1 MVSIALAQTSSLG
14 MPVRAERASRIFSH
28 ISVRRIPGI
37 ARIAHCGADEIEID
51 TALADIKADSLHWV
65 QTIIAAEELFNIE
78 IDIEKMK
85 EFTTIRDLVSYIDG
99 LRS

>member
-1 MVSIALAQTSSLG
+1 MTTLDELKKIV
-14 MPVRAERASRIFSH
+14 
-28 ISVRRIPGI
+28 
-37 ARIAHCGADEIEID
+37 ARIAHLNADEIGID

-85 EFTTIRDLVSYIDG
+85 EFSTVRNLVDYIDG

>member
-1 MVSIALAQTSSLG
+1 MDTLDELKKIV
-14 MPVRAERASRIFSH
+14 
-28 ISVRRIPGI
+28 
-37 ARIAHCGADEIEID
+37 ARIAHLSADEIDID
-51 TALADIKADSLHWV
+51 TALSDIKADSLHWV

-85 EFTTIRDLVSYIDG
+85 EFSKVRDLVDYIDG